1 MSKLNNWFSQ
11 IEDDDDSFFLKPY
24 FEDDIIY
31 SILYGTEI
39 GAGSIYTRGLINGD
53 GTLSIFTSNAI
64 SEDINNFHLDR
75 NNLHLIGY
83 GVGDGI
89 GHITGFGSDDIVK
102 Y

>member
-11 IEDDDDSFFLKPY
+11 IENDDDSFFLKPY
-24 FEDDIIY
+24 FEDDVIHY
-31 SILYGTEI
+31 VLYGGEI
-39 GAGSIYTRGLINGD
+39 GSGSVYTRGLPNGD
-53 GTLSIFTSNAI
+53 GTSSIFISNAS
-64 SEDINNFHLDR
+64 SEDINNFHSDR

-83 GVGDGI
+83 GVGNGI